1 MSERDQKLD
10 AKYQELV
17 PYLGQ
22 EHIIQK
28 GAITKE
34 MNTFELEAF
43 EVSNQ
48 TPSKL
53 DIDLHAI
60 FNMCE
65 CFEKCQN
72 LSLCSLYYGLYLMSS
87 SVYSISMFEMCCK
100 QCTKEQTWLLFLYCS
115 LLKNACKLSKQ
126 FLISLQSPY
135 EQYLPQPDRAWHI
148 LTHWI

>member
-1 MSERDQKLD
+1 MSEKDQKLD
-10 AKYQELV
+10 AQYQELV

-28 GAITKE
+28 GIMSKE

-48 TPSKL
+48 MPSKL

-60 FNMCE
+60 FNTCE

-72 LSLCSLYYGLYLMSS
+72 LCLCSLYYGLYLTSS
-87 SVYSISMFEMCCK
+87 SVYSISMFKMCCK
-100 QCTKEQTWLLFLYCS
+100 QCTKEETWLLFLYCS
-115 LLKNACKLSKQ
+115 LLKNACKLRQ
-126 FLISLQSPY
+126 
-135 EQYLPQPDRAWHI
+135 
-148 LTHWI
+148 